1 MEHNN
6 IPSIDLRVGKKRREG
21 GRGIVEEALIPHV

>member
-6 IPSIDLRVGKKRREG
+6 IPSIDLRAGKERREG
-21 GRGIVEEALIPHV
+21 GRGIAEVALIPHL